1 MAGKLATL
9 KSLID
14 WRQPGG
20 LLSAAGHVALL
31 VAGVVAF
38 STNKPFAPAT
48 EAAPVDV
55 ISEQQ
60 FNELTRGEKQGA
72 KLPEPRVRADRVA
85 EVQKANDPGEAK
97 KDVPAEPAKSEPPK
111 AELPKPEPE
120 PPKQV
125 AAVPP
130 VRPPELRP
138 VRTPLPTP
146 PEKPEEPEDEDEKA
160 ELPKRQPPKPEP
172 KPEPKKEDLTK
183 LLEEQKRV
191 EEQLKAEEKRKA
203 DEKLAAEK
211 RKAEADKKAREEREK
226 RLKEQAEA
234 KKLEDAIRQ
243 KLLTSRETPSSSGA
257 TAAQTSQQA
266 SLGTETATGKRL
278 SPSERSQ
285 LVGLLTEQM
294 NRCLNIPPGA
304 MPRSTPIITIQ
315 LSRDGAIIG
324 GPTLTNP
331 RNEAGYTPFA
341 EANMRALRGCAPYR
355 IPARFMDTYND
366 WKNLSIGVIPPNG

>member
-1 MAGKLATL
+1 MAVNLTTIRNL
-9 KSLID
+9 VD

-20 LLSAAGHVALL
+20 LFSAVGHVALL
-31 VAGVVAF
+31 VASVAAF
-38 STNKPFAPAT
+38 STNKPFTPAT
-48 EAAPVDV
+48 EASPVDV

-60 FNELTRGEKQGA
+60 FNEMIRGEKQGV
-72 KLPEPRVRADRVA
+72 KMPEPKTRADRVA
-85 EVQKANDPGEAK
+85 EIQKANDPGVAK
-97 KDVPAEPAKSEPPK
+97 KDVSAEPAKVEPPK
-111 AELPKPEPE
+111 AEAPKPEPE
-120 PPKQV
+120 PPQQV
-125 AAVPP
+125 AAIPP

-146 PEKPEEPEDEDEKA
+146 PVKPEEPEDEDEKA
-160 ELPKRQPPKPEP
+160 ELPTPPRQPP

-183 LLEEQKRV
+183 LLEEQKRL
-191 EEQLKAEEKRKA
+191 EEQKQAEEKRKA
-203 DEKLAAEK
+203 EEKLATEK
-211 RKAEADKKAREEREK
+211 RKADAEKKTREEREK
-226 RLKEQAEA
+226 RQKEQAEA
-234 KKLEDAIRQ
+234 KKLEDSIRQ
-243 KLLTSRETPSSSGA
+243 RLLASRETPSSSGA
-257 TAAQTSQQA
+257 TAAQASQQA

-278 SPSERSQ
+278 SPSEKSQ

-304 MPRSTPIITIQ
+304 MPKSTPIISIQ

-331 RNEAGYTPFA
+331 RNEAGFTPFA

-355 IPARFMDTYND
+355 IPARFMETYND

>member
-55 ISEQQ
+55 ISEAQ
-60 FNELTRGEKQGA
+60 FNEIMRGEKQGE
-72 KLPEPRVRADRVA
+72 KKPEPAIRADRVA
-85 EVQKANDPGEAK
+85 EIQKANDPGIAK
-97 KDVPAEPAKSEPPK
+97 NDVPAEPPKVEPPR
-111 AELPKPEPE
+111 AEIQKPEPD

-125 AAVPP
+125 AAIPP

-138 VRTPLPTP
+138 VQTPLPTP
-146 PEKPEEPEDEDEKA
+146 PAKPEEPEEDEDEKA
-160 ELPKRQPPKPEP
+160 ELPRKQPP

-183 LLEEQKRV
+183 LLEEQKRL
-191 EEQLKAEEKRKA
+191 EEQKKAEEKKKA

-211 RKAEADKKAREEREK
+211 KKADAEK
-226 RLKEQAEA
+226 RRARSA
-234 KKLEDAIRQ
+234 KSARR
-243 KLLTSRETPSSSGA
+243 SRPRPRAGGFHPPAAANLARGPVILGRHRGTDLAAGEPRHRDRDGQEVVSFGA
-257 TAAQTSQQA
+257 LAACWPADGADEPLPQH
-266 SLGTETATGKRL
+266 
-278 SPSERSQ
+278 
-285 LVGLLTEQM
+285 
-294 NRCLNIPPGA
+294 PPGA
-304 MPRSTPIITIQ
+304 MPRSTPIISIQ

-324 GPTLTNP
+324 GPTLVNP

>member
-1 MAGKLATL
+1 MASKIATL
-9 KSLID
+9 KSLVD
-14 WRQPGG
+14 WRQPGV
-20 LLSAAGHVALL
+20 LLSAVGHVALL

-38 STNKPFAPAT
+38 STNKPFTPAT
-48 EAAPVDV
+48 EASPVDV

-60 FNELTRGEKQGA
+60 FNEMTKGEKKCE
-72 KLPEPRVRADRVA
+72 KLPEPKTRADRIA
-85 EVQKANDPGEAK
+85 EIQKQNDPGEAK

-111 AELPKPEPE
+111 AEAPKPEPE
-120 PPKQV
+120 PPKV
-125 AAVPP
+125 AAVIPP

-146 PEKPEEPEDEDEKA
+146 PVKPEEAEEEEDEKA

-172 KPEPKKEDLTK
+172 KPEPKEDLTK
-183 LLEEQKRV
+183 ILEEQKRI
-191 EEQLKAEEKRKA
+191 EEQKKAEEKA
-203 DEKLAAEK
+203 VAEAK
-211 RKAEADKKAREEREK
+211 KAEAEKKAREEREK

-234 KKLEDAIRQ
+234 KKLEDSIRQ
-243 KLLTSRETPSSSGA
+243 RLLTSREAPSSSGA
-257 TAAQTSQQA
+257 TAAQTSRQA
-266 SLGTETATGKRL
+266 SLGTETATGKKL

-285 LVGLLTEQM
+285 LVGLLTDQM

-304 MPRSTPIITIQ
+304 MPRSTPIISIQ

-331 RNEAGYTPFA
+331 KNEAGYTPFA

>member
-1 MAGKLATL
+1 MAGKLASL
-9 KSLID
+9 RSLID

-20 LLSAAGHVALL
+20 LLSAVGHVALL
-31 VAGVVAF
+31 VASVAAF
-38 STNKPFAPAT
+38 ASNKPFAPAT

-60 FNELTRGEKQGA
+60 FNEMIRGEKQGA

-85 EVQKANDPGEAK
+85 EIQKQNDPGQAK

-111 AELPKPEPE
+111 AEIEKPE
-120 PPKQV
+120 PPKQ
-125 AAVPP
+125 AAAIPP
-130 VRPPELRP
+130 VRPPELRA

-146 PEKPEEPEDEDEKA
+146 PEKPEEPEEEDDKA

-172 KPEPKKEDLTK
+172 KPEPKKEDLTRI
-183 LLEEQKRV
+183 LEEQKRA

-211 RKAEADKKAREEREK
+211 RKAEAEKKAREEREK

-234 KKLEDAIRQ
+234 KKLEDSIRQ
-243 KLLTSRETPSSSGA
+243 KLLTSREAPSSSGA

-304 MPRSTPIITIQ
+304 MPKSTPIISIQ

-324 GPTLTNP
+324 GPNLTNP
-331 RNEAGYTPFA
+331 RNEAGFTPFA

-355 IPARFMDTYND
+355 IPARFMDSYND
-366 WKNLSIGVIPPNG
+366 WKNLSIGVIPPNS

>member
-55 ISEQQ
+55 ISEAQ
-60 FNELTRGEKQGA
+60 FNEIMRGEKQGE
-72 KLPEPRVRADRVA
+72 KKPEPAIRADRVA
-85 EVQKANDPGEAK
+85 EIQKANDPGIAK
-97 KDVPAEPAKSEPPK
+97 QDVPAEPPKVEPPR
-111 AELPKPEPE
+111 AEIQKPEPD

-125 AAVPP
+125 AAIPP

-138 VRTPLPTP
+138 VQTPLPTP
-146 PEKPEEPEDEDEKA
+146 PAKPEEPEEDEDEKA
-160 ELPKRQPPKPEP
+160 ELQKRQPPKA
-172 KPEPKKEDLTK
+172 EPKKEDLTK
-183 LLEEQKRV
+183 LLEEQKRL
-191 EEQLKAEEKRKA
+191 EEQKKAEEKKKA

-211 RKAEADKKAREEREK
+211 KKADAEKKAREEREK
-226 RLKEQAEA
+226 RQKEQAEA
-234 KKLEDAIRQ
+234 KRLEDSIRQ
-243 KLLTSRETPSSSGA
+243 RLQTSREAPSSSGA
-257 TAAQTSQQA
+257 TAAQVSRQA
-266 SLGTETATGKRL
+266 SLGVENATGKRL

-304 MPRSTPIITIQ
+304 MPRSTPIISIQ

-324 GPTLTNP
+324 GPTLVNP

>member
-1 MAGKLATL
+1 MAINLTML
-9 KSLID
+9 KNLVD

-20 LLSAAGHVALL
+20 LLSAVGHVALL
-31 VAGVVAF
+31 VASVVAF
-38 STNKPFAPAT
+38 STNRPFAPAT
-48 EAAPVDV
+48 EASPVDV

-60 FNELTRGEKQGA
+60 FNEMMRGEKQGV
-72 KLPEPRVRADRVA
+72 KMPEPKVRADRVA
-85 EVQKANDPGEAK
+85 ETQKVNDPGQAK
-97 KDVPAEPAKSEPPK
+97 KDVPAEPAKVEPPK
-111 AELPKPEPE
+111 AEAPKPEPE
-120 PPKQV
+120 PPQQV

-138 VRTPLPTP
+138 MRTPLPTP
-146 PEKPEEPEDEDEKA
+146 PVKPEEPEDEDEKA

-191 EEQLKAEEKRKA
+191 EEQKRAEEKRKL

-211 RKAEADKKAREEREK
+211 QKADAEKKAREEREK
-226 RLKEQAEA
+226 RQKEQAEA
-234 KKLEDAIRQ
+234 KKLEDSIRQ
-243 KLLTSRETPSSSGA
+243 RLLASREAPSSSGA

-266 SLGTETATGKRL
+266 SLGVENATGKRL

-304 MPRSTPIITIQ
+304 MPKSTPIISIQ

-331 RNEAGYTPFA
+331 KSEAGYTPFA
-341 EANMRALRGCAPYR
+341 EANMRALRSCAPYR

-366 WKNLSIGVIPPNG
+366 WKNLSIGIIPPNG